1 MGRISEINKE
11 ESNDVQNV
19 KLLIGKKRSS
29 FTSRTLDRPINK
41 LVLLK
46 DVENDMAIAYEE
58 YIKMYWHLQG
68 SQMKKQYDG

>member
-58 YIKMYWHLQG
+58 YIKMY
-68 SQMKKQYDG
+68 

>member
-46 DVENDMAIAYEE
+46 DVENDMAIADEE
-58 YIKMYWHLQG
+58 YIKMYCHLQG

>member
-1 MGRISEINKE
+1 MGRISEISKE

-46 DVENDMAIAYEE
+46 DVENDMAIADEE